1 VNKRLCLAALSIPV
15 VLVAYAFL
23 EPYWLMVREVHISHV
38 DVPEAFDGT
47 RIAFLTDIH
56 HGPYFSLKRVTAA
69 VSRANLLQ
77 PHIVLLG
84 GDYVHRDAQFIRPC
98 FAELSNLEP
107 ALGTFGVL
115 GNHDHWE
122 GAVLTSH
129 SMIEA
134 GIGWINNRS
143 VWVAKDGQHIKIG
156 GVDDLWE
163 GSQNLEATT
172 WDAHADDFVIL
183 VSHNPD
189 YVEQMDTDKV
199 DLVLSGHTH
208 GGQVTFFGLWAPF
221 VPSEFGQKYRSGVV
235 QTGSTTVVI
244 SNGIGTIPPPLRFFA
259 RPEIVLVVLER
270 A

>member
-1 VNKRLCLAALSIPV
+1 MRKRSCLVALAIPIV
-15 VLVAYAFL
+15 FIAYAFL
-23 EPYWLMVREVHISHV
+23 EPYWLAVREVRFAHP
-38 DVPEAFDGT
+38 DVPEAFDGM

-56 HGPYFSLKRVTAA
+56 HGPYFALERVTGA
-69 VSRANLLQ
+69 VRRANQLQ
-77 PHIVLLG
+77 PDIVLLG

-107 ALGTFGVL
+107 ELGTFGVL

-122 GAVLTSH
+122 DAVLTSH

-134 GIGWINNRS
+134 GIEWINNRS
-143 VWVAKDGQHIKIG
+143 VWVAKDGQRIKIG

-163 GSQNLEATT
+163 GIQNLEATT
-172 WDAHADDFVIL
+172 ADAHADDFVIL

-189 YVEQMDTDKV
+189 YVEQMDTEKV
-199 DLVLSGHTH
+199 DLVFSGHTH

-221 VPSEFGQKYRSGVV
+221 VPSEFGQKYRTGVV

-244 SNGIGTIPPPLRFFA
+244 SNGIGTIAPPLRFFA

-270 A
+270 T